1 MTPLT
6 MSKLENTASQIS
18 FWEAVFLCLNNYLTD
33 FPPEFTLVNK
43 IIPKLYG
50 QFWKINI

>member
-6 MSKLENTASQIS
+6 MSKLETTAFQLPC
-18 FWEAVFLCLNNYLTD
+18 WEAVFLCMNRYLID
-33 FPPEFTLVNK
+33 FVPKFMSDIK